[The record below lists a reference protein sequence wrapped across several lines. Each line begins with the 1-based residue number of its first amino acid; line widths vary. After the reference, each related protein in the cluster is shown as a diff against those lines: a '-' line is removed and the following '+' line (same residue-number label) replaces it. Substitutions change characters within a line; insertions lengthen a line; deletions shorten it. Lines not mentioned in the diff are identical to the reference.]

1 MNYIEIVN
9 EAIQYIE
16 SNLHRKLFLEDLASR
31 NYISSTYFHRIFRAV
46 TNQTVKSYI
55 LGRRLS
61 EAAIALRKTDHN
73 VADIAFQYGFNSH
86 EQFSRDFIKKFHVT
100 PSHYRKENIY
110 VPLTEKVDIVERD
123 FKNENKNI
131 IVDYSCR
138 EIKEIKLLGKEMF
151 FRPESTC
158 ELEEAIHKGNNFE
171 EEYFIKGTARR
182 LFNVMRICNR
192 DDFRIYCF
200 SGIPAEEY
208 MGDCSS
214 LEERIIPDSKY
225 AVFSYPD
232 ILGLIY
238 RTVRDD
244 LYRWLNISTL
254 ALNNNVGINMFTLQN
269 KDYEITRKNFLYIPV
284 L

>member
-1 MNYIEIVN
+1 MNYIEIVH

-16 SNLHRKLFLEDLASR
+16 SNLHQKLSLENLASR
-31 NYISSTYFHRIFRAV
+31 DYISPTYFHRIFRAV

-55 LGRRLS
+55 LGRKLS
-61 EAAIALRKTDHN
+61 EAAITLRKTDHH
-73 VADIAFQYGFNSH
+73 VADIAFQYGFSSH

-100 PSHYRKENIY
+100 PSQYRKENIY
-110 VPLTEKVDIVERD
+110 VPLTESVDLVERN
-123 FKNENKNI
+123 FKNENKDI
-131 IVDYSCR
+131 IIDYSCH
-138 EIKEIKLLGKEMF
+138 EIKEIKLLGKEMY
-151 FRPESTC
+151 FRPENTC
-158 ELEEAIHKGNNFE
+158 ELEEAIRKGNNFE
-171 EEYFIKGTARR
+171 EEYFSKGTARR
-182 LFNVMRICNR
+182 LFNVMRICNS

-214 LEERIIPDSKY
+214 LEELIIPGSKY

-238 RTVRDD
+238 RTVQNDF
-244 LYRWLNISTL
+244 YRWLKVSKLSLNIT
-254 ALNNNVGINMFTLQN
+254 VGINMFTL
-269 KDYEITRKNFLYIPV
+269 KYTDYEMTRKNFLHIPI